1 MDWINNYLNKPWVA
15 YARGPHAYDCWGLVI
30 AVLQNHFNRQPIDS
44 HDEVTTDNREEITQA
59 FYDEI
64 RAGHWQQ
71 SPSAKHGSVV
81 VCWVEQDGQLLVRHV
96 GLYLSCDGGG
106 VLHSRDFAGVRFD
119 HLATLQRKFPKIEF
133 YEQSSLDH

>member
-30 AVLQNHFNRQPIDS
+30 SVLKNHFNSQPIDS

-64 RAGHWQQ
+64 RAGRWQQ

-81 VCWVEQDGQLLVRHV
+81 VCWIEQDGQLLVRHV
-96 GLYLSCDGGG
+96 GLYLSTVMAVVCSIA
-106 VLHSRDFAGVRFD
+106 V
-119 HLATLQRKFPKIEF
+119 TLPVSVSIILQPFSVNFRK
-133 YEQSSLDH
+133 